1 MPRVFESEYKKL
13 RQLSLLLIS
22 MIDDEECKIK
32 WYEKIN
38 ELDKNIDRK
47 REIQNSNRRFNCKR
61 YKRFEIKEVGNKL
74 DFT

>member
-38 ELDKNIDRK
+38 ELDRNIDRK
-47 REIQNSNRRFNCKR
+47 REIQNFNRRFNSKR
-61 YKRFEIKEVGNKL
+61 YKRFEVKEVGNKL

>member
-1 MPRVFESEYKKL
+1 MPKVFESEYKKL

-47 REIQNSNRRFNCKR
+47 REIQNSNRKFNYKR
-61 YKRFEIKEVGNKL
+61 YKRFEVKEVGNKL